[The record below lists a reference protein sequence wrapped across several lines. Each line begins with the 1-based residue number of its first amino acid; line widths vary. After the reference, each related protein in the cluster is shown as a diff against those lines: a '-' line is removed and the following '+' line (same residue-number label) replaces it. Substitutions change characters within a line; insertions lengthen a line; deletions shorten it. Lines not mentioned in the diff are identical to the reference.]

1 MQVTFKLFATLMR
14 HLPPGAKRHAVT
26 LEFGAGEAVTP
37 NQLIERFAVPRSEVH
52 LVLVNGVY
60 LSEERRDT
68 PLRDGDQLAIWPPVA
83 GG

>member
-14 HLPPGAKRHAVT
+14 HLPPHATRHAVT
-26 LEFGAGEAVTP
+26 LDVADAVTP
-37 NQLIERFAVPRSEVH
+37 NQLIARFALPQSEVH

-60 LSEERRDT
+60 LAEHERDR

>member
-1 MQVTFKLFATLMR
+1 MQITFKLFATLMR
-14 HLPPGAKRHAVT
+14 HLPPEAKRHAVT
-26 LEFGAGEAVTP
+26 IDVADAITP
-37 NQLIERFAVPRSEVH
+37 NQLIARFAVPRSQVH

-60 LSEERRDT
+60 LAEGERDT